1 MIGYTF
7 ITRDCWGSAY
17 NKEIKHL
24 MMSHIY
30 QWVDSILFSVGKK
43 NMRSQMA
50 MKKIGGKLLSEKE
63 IKDRSIPAI

>member
-1 MIGYTF
+1 
-7 ITRDCWGSAY
+7 
-17 NKEIKHL
+17 

-63 IKDRSIPAI
+63 INDRSIPAI